1 MKSWARRGIM
11 VQKDYSM
18 KSEKNQID
26 KASAYIKIAFLK
38 HRLSDYGGG
47 VQKQPGW
54 VNELSSV

>member
-1 MKSWARRGIM
+1 M

-54 VNELSSV
+54 ANELSSV